1 MQRNNADET
10 PFSNK
15 ALFWLIL
22 LGLLSTL
29 GMAIASVF
37 QGDGQ
42 YETSTGTDSFSKSAI
57 GHAAF
62 TELLA
67 QDGWS
72 VVKSQ
77 HDTLGKLGEGAVLLI
92 MEPPRGS
99 FAEQR
104 IDDLT
109 GYAPTLLVLPKR
121 RGFPDQ
127 FRAGW
132 ISQQL
137 LYGVSVPERVLSHLL
152 EDGEVIR
159 PETRQST
166 WVSPVFQDQM
176 PDISDLQLFTSQAAE
191 PVIATEEGMLLGRI
205 EPEGGYPLWILS
217 DPDLLA
223 THGLNRGWNA
233 DFAVAIASLVA
244 DGRTTAVVDEV
255 IHGFAVEPSL
265 VRAMFEAPFIY
276 ATVAFLVA
284 LTVFLL
290 AFTRRFGAPYRDR
303 AAPQDS
309 KAVFLENAAHILHMA
324 EKEHEA
330 LVRLLDDTALQVAG
344 ELNVPA
350 DLEKHRLVAW
360 LDQKA
365 QQRGISPDYSTLRRR
380 LQRMREDDDTR
391 RRRLLIISN
400 QIQTWKRE
408 MLSDAK

>member
-1 MQRNNADET
+1 MQRNNAYET

-22 LGLLSTL
+22 LGLLSSL
-29 GMAIASVF
+29 GMAVTSVF
-37 QGDGQ
+37 KGDGQ
-42 YETSTGTDSFSKSAI
+42 YETSYGADSFSKSAI
-57 GHAAF
+57 GHAAY
-62 TELLA
+62 TELLT

-72 VVKSQ
+72 VIKSQ
-77 HDTLGKLGEGAVLLI
+77 YDTAGKLGEEAALLI

-99 FAEQR
+99 FAEDR
-104 IDDLT
+104 IGDLT

-121 RGFPDQ
+121 RGLPDQ

-137 LYGVSVPERVLSHLL
+137 LYGANVPERVLHYLL
-152 EDGEVIR
+152 EDGKVIR
-159 PETRQST
+159 PESRQVSWT
-166 WVSPVFQDQM
+166 SPVFQDQM
-176 PDISDLQLFTSQAAE
+176 PDISDLQLFTSDHAQ
-191 PVIATEEGMLLGRI
+191 PVIATEEGTLLGRY
-205 EPEGGYPLWILS
+205 ETGDGHPVWILS
-217 DPDLLA
+217 DPDILT

-233 DFAVAIASLVA
+233 DFAVAIAELVA
-244 DGRTTAVVDEV
+244 DGRTTFVVDEV
-255 IHGFAVEPSL
+255 IHGFSVEPSL
-265 VRAMFEAPFIY
+265 VRAMFRAPFIY
-276 ATVAFLVA
+276 ATVAFLLA

-290 AFTRRFGAPYRDR
+290 AFTRRFGAPFRDR

-309 KAVFLENAAHILHMA
+309 KVVFLENAAHILHMA
-324 EKEHEA
+324 EKEQEA
-330 LVRLLDDTALQVAG
+330 LMRLLDDTALQVAG

-350 DLEKHRLVAW
+350 GLEKHRLAAW

-365 QQRGISPDYSTLRRR
+365 QQRGVSPDYSTLRRR
-380 LQRMREDDDTR
+380 LQRIREDDDTR